1 MYLITADLN
10 CSISDYVGHMK
21 LVNGQAITDDM
32 VLDEVDI
39 AEKRHLSVHVQAY
52 E

>member
-1 MYLITADLN
+1 MSAYLN

-21 LVNGQAITDDM
+21 LVNGQRITDHM
-32 VLDEVDI
+32 ILDEVDI
-39 AEKRHLSVHVQAY
+39 AEKRHLCVHVQTH

>member
-1 MYLITADLN
+1 MTADFKYF
-10 CSISDYVGHMK
+10 ISDYVGHMK
-21 LVNGQAITDDM
+21 LVDGQTLTYQT

-39 AEKRHLSVHVQAY
+39 AEKRHLCVHAQTH